1 MSQRRFANGP
11 WSQYDKNAYLLC
23 FAIQPNIS
31 GSSENT
37 ECCVRNVS
45 FYFITHLAAYSH
57 NFPLS

>member
-1 MSQRRFANGP
+1 MVLGLG
-11 WSQYDKNAYLLC
+11 YDKNAYLLC

-37 ECCVRNVS
+37 ECCVCNVS
-45 FYFITHLAAYSH
+45 FYFVTHFAAYSH